1 MAKRK
6 LSRRQKWRIEKI
18 QQDRLARAERKADRE
33 TDGMHL
39 GPADQGR
46 VVTHFGQQVIVE
58 NSLRQRFRC
67 HFRANLAQLVVGDR
81 VLFQLPEDRE
91 AENVLGVITA
101 LETRHSV
108 LERPDPY
115 GKLKPVAANVD
126 LMVVTVAPL
135 PAPSSALIDRYLVA
149 AELSGIEPLLLLNK
163 ADLIE
168 AEDRDVIDELESLYR
183 ALGYRFLEA
192 SATHADGLDGL
203 RQALTGK
210 TCVLV
215 GQSGVGKSSIINA
228 LLPDA
233 ELEVGDI
240 SATSGLGQHTTVT
253 ARLFHLPEGGDL
265 IDSPGIREFGL
276 WHISEQQLLSGYREL
291 AELATRC
298 RFRNCSHHQEP
309 GCALQE
315 AADEGL
321 VSAERLANFYA
332 IAESLE
338 EEDRRERY
346 QSD

>member
-6 LSRRQKWRIEKI
+6 LTRRQKWRIEKI
-18 QQDRLARAERKADRE
+18 QQERLARAERKAERE
-33 TDGMHL
+33 TAGLHL
-39 GPADQGR
+39 GAPDQGR
-46 VVTHFGQQVIVE
+46 VVTHFGQQVVVE
-58 NSLRQRFRC
+58 NSEQQRYRC

-81 VLFQLPEDRE
+81 VIYQLPDDPDNE
-91 AENVLGVITA
+91 AALGVITA
-101 LETRHSV
+101 LEPRHTV

-126 LMVVTVAPL
+126 LMVITVAPL

-168 AEDRDVIDELESLYR
+168 AEDREIIDELAALYR
-183 ALGYRFLEA
+183 QLGYRFLEA
-192 SATHADGLDGL
+192 SATRADGLDEL
-203 RQALTGK
+203 RGALAGR

-228 LLPDA
+228 LLPEA

-276 WHISEQQLLSGYREL
+276 WHIDEQQLLSGYREL
-291 AELATRC
+291 AELASRC
-298 RFRNCSHHQEP
+298 RFRNCRHHDEP

-315 AADEGL
+315 AAEQGL
-321 VSAERLANFYA
+321 ISAERLDNFYA
-332 IAESLE
+332 IAASLE
-338 EEDRRERY
+338 EEERRERY
-346 QSD
+346 RSD

>member
-18 QQDRLARAERKADRE
+18 QQERLARAERKAERD
-33 TDGMHL
+33 TAGMHL
-39 GPADQGR
+39 GPADHGR

-58 NSLRQRFRC
+58 NDRQERFRC

-81 VLFQLPEDRE
+81 VIYQLPEDRS
-91 AENVLGVITA
+91 NDDGLGVITA
-101 LETRHSV
+101 MEPRHSV

-126 LMVVTVAPL
+126 LMVITVAPL
-135 PAPSSALIDRYLVA
+135 PAPSSILIDRYLVA

-163 ADLIE
+163 ADLLD
-168 AEDRDVIDELESLYR
+168 ADDRDIIDELKALYR
-183 ALGYRFLEA
+183 ALGYAFLEA
-192 SATHADGLDGL
+192 SATRADGLADL
-203 RQALTGK
+203 RKALAGK

-233 ELEVGDI
+233 DLEVGDI
-240 SATSGLGQHTTVT
+240 SSTSGLGQHTTVT

-309 GCALQE
+309 GCALQA

-321 VSAERLANFYA
+321 IAGERLDNFYA
-332 IAESLE
+332 IAASLE

-346 QSD
+346 QAD